1 MNRNRV
7 GTARKLF
14 GSFVLLMSFHTVES
28 LTNSASFGQELT
40 NGAVSEA
47 SADVGAKPDS
57 SDLSPVSHS
66 DFAQPGFPRSD
77 SAVRRLTLTHLIQ
90 LTVVASVFLLGYS
103 LLTAGKHG
111 RGWFVMSVM
120 LGILAVLG
128 KTILSLFVVVADSE
142 SMTEWDED
150 EQ

>member
-14 GSFVLLMSFHTVES
+14 GSFILLMSFHPFES
-28 LTNSASFGQELT
+28 LTNSVSFGQELT
-40 NGAVSEA
+40 NGPVSET
-47 SADVGAKPDS
+47 SSDVGSTPDS
-57 SDLSPVSHS
+57 VDLSPVSHS
-66 DFAQPGFPRSD
+66 DFAQPGFPGSD

-90 LTVVASVFLLGYS
+90 LTIVASVFLLGYS

-120 LGILAVLG
+120 LGIFAVLG
-128 KTILSLFVVVADSE
+128 RTILSLFVVVADSK

-150 EQ
+150 ER